1 MIKNQYVLSFLVI
14 IQISS
19 QSLNSSNAIEKH
31 SSSFNSLIEKYL
43 LDGEVFNSYLSY
55 TQYLEFLNKL
65 QQLYPSLI
73 TLSSIGNTY
82 ENNKIPLIII
92 SSSNKETKPKSS
104 ILINGMHHARETVSM
119 MMNLYIIL
127 HLVSAPNYILE
138 ELLSTTTIYFIPIV
152 NVDGYKLISEIY
164 KRTNNIEK
172 CYIRKNRRPHD
183 TIKCRKD
190 EEIGVDLNRNY
201 GVEFG
206 IDNEGSSDR
215 PCSEDY
221 RGTSPFSEPET
232 QAIKKFFEEHPE
244 IKIAINYHTFGNLVI
259 TPFNCYTN
267 EKSDKLLKE
276 NYPQLFEFYKEFEKE
291 ANYPHDFLFGN
302 GHKTIKYKANGDASD
317 WMLHERKALSF
328 SPELGNGER
337 VSDTFF
343 PNKSLT
349 FDILESNLPSAIYA
363 IQKSGY
369 YLKAHLNN
377 SYYHHCESY
386 FFNIQGSLINCDSD
400 ENSFIFIV
408 FSIKNEG
415 FSDFLPNQTP
425 DLLDNNDKMVIDFGL
440 IRMKSLCLVTSEGE
454 INTDVDNSVKC
465 ESIQTQSN
473 HKRTKDEDP
482 PFEISFDI
490 NKPIPSR
497 KQLNFLLKVTV
508 DKEILKVLIDD
519 FRAGNI
525 SQKIISIKKS
535 SKTSFPGYSLY
546 PKSNNTKKPVTW
558 NFFDPSFDVYNSN
571 ITQSFVAQK
580 FPEMPLTSMLLIL
593 FVVVGTCLIIFLIYI
608 GLKWYKKRK
617 TLNEQVTDLPTI
629 SIDNTIPSQKDPTYI
644 ELPSK

>member
-1 MIKNQYVLSFLVI
+1 MIKNQYVFFFLLIVQILSQTLG
-14 IQISS
+14 
-19 QSLNSSNAIEKH
+19 SSNEIEKH
-31 SSSFNSLIEKYL
+31 SSTFNGLVEKFL
-43 LDGEVFNSYLSY
+43 SNGEVFNSYLSY
-55 TQYLEFLNKL
+55 TQYLEFLNKI
-65 QQLYPSLI
+65 QASYPSLI

-82 ENNKIPLIII
+82 ENNIIPLLIM
-92 SSSNKETKPKSS
+92 SSSNKEAKPKSS
-104 ILINGMHHARETVSM
+104 ILINGMHHAREAASM

-127 HLVSAPNYILE
+127 HLVSAPNFILE
-138 ELLSTTTIYFIPIV
+138 ELLSKTTIYFIPIV
-152 NVDGYKLISEIY
+152 NIDGYKLISEIY
-164 KRTNNIEK
+164 KNTNNIEK

-183 TIKCRKD
+183 TVKCRKN

-206 IDNEGSSDR
+206 IDNEGSSNR

-221 RGTSPFSEPET
+221 RGAGPFSEPET

-259 TPFNCYTN
+259 TPYNCYTN

-276 NYPQLFEFYKEFEKE
+276 NYPLFFEFYKEFEKE
-291 ANYPHDFLFGN
+291 ANYPHNFLFGN
-302 GHKTIKYKANGDASD
+302 GDKTIKYKANGDASD

-328 SPELGNGER
+328 SPELGNGEK

-349 FDILESNLPSAIYA
+349 FDILQSNLPSAVYA

-377 SYYHHCESY
+377 SYYHHCGSY
-386 FFNIQGSLINCDSD
+386 SLRAKGNLIKCDSD
-400 ENSFIFIV
+400 ENSFIFIL
-408 FSIKNEG
+408 FAIKNEG
-415 FSDFLPNQTP
+415 FSDFITKQAQG
-425 DLLDNNDKMVIDFGL
+425 LLDSKGRMIINFGP
-440 IRMKSLCLVTSEGE
+440 IRVKSLCLVTSEDE
-454 INTDVDNSVKC
+454 INVGVDNSVKC

-473 HKRTKDEDP
+473 HKRTKDEDE

-490 NKPIPSR
+490 SKPIPSR

-508 DKEILKVLIDD
+508 DKETLKIFIDD
-519 FRAGNI
+519 FREGGI
-525 SQKIISIKKS
+525 LQKILTIKKS

-546 PKSNNTKKPVTW
+546 PKNNNIKKPVTW

-571 ITQSFVAQK
+571 ITQSFSEQK
-580 FPEMPLTSMLLIL
+580 FPDMSTNTLLLVL
-593 FVVVGTCLIIFLIYI
+593 FTIVGTCLVMFLIYI

-617 TLNEQVTDLPTI
+617 ILNERVKDLP
-629 SIDNTIPSQKDPTYI
+629 SIAIDKTIPSQKDPTYI
-644 ELPSK
+644 EIPSK